1 MYNTALFSFIQKIQ
15 KEIEDEL
22 SFEELKVL
30 RSVAVGIVRREEALR
45 RVSFVL
51 YLEVFCTHN

>member
-30 RSVAVGIVRREEALR
+30 RSVAVGIVRKEEALR

-51 YLEVFCTHN
+51 Y

>member
-1 MYNTALFSFIQKIQ
+1 MFAFFFIQKIQ

-30 RSVAVGIVRREEALR
+30 RSLAVAMVRKEEALR
-45 RVSFVL
+45 KVSCVL
-51 YLEVFCTHN
+51 YFH